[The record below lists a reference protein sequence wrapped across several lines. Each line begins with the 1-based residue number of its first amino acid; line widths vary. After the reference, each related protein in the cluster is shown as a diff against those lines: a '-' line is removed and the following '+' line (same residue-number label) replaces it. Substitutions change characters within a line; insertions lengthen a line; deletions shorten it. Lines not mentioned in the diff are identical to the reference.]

1 MKRFSNCFF
10 RKGKGIK
17 INILRKVAIATRK
30 SLKLLVLIFLSAII
44 LIGIVVLFYNPT
56 YEVSLNGE
64 IIGYTSN
71 KSVLQEKINKYISED
86 EENNIAF
93 KQIDAMPTYE
103 LCLLKK
109 NVNTN
114 DEEIYSKVTE
124 GATPYYKYY
133 AITDDKKEKFYV
145 ATFKDAEEIIDEL
158 EEKNSANKDDL
169 GILEKYGKELKT
181 FTDVKKCVSELYEK
195 KVVKPK
201 TIYAT
206 ASASNY
212 STGSS
217 SGKVDL
223 GISLITPVSGII
235 TSRYGSNDSVRDHT
249 HAGIDVAAPYGTP
262 IKAVASG
269 TVTYSGNAGDGFGN
283 YIIISHGNGVQT
295 VYAHCSQLLAY
306 KGQKVRQGEVIAKVG
321 STGNSTGNHLHL
333 EVRKNG
339 ITYNPQNYV
348 Y

>member
-1 MKRFSNCFF
+1 M
-10 RKGKGIK
+10 
-17 INILRKVAIATRK
+17 AITTRK
-30 SLKLLVLIFLSAII
+30 SLKLLILIFLSAII
-44 LIGIVVLFYNPT
+44 LIGLVVLFYNPT
-56 YEVSLNGE
+56 YEVKLNGE
-64 IIGYTSN
+64 TIGYTAN
-71 KSVLQEKINKYISED
+71 KSELQQKINEYIAED

-114 DEEIYSKVTE
+114 DDEIYSKVTE

-145 ATFKDAEEIIDEL
+145 ATFKDAEKIIDEL
-158 EEKNSANKDDL
+158 EEKDSANQDDL
-169 GILEKYGKELKT
+169 GIIEKYGKELKD
-181 FTDVKKCVSELYEK
+181 FTDVKTCVSKLYEK
-195 KVVKPK
+195 KIVKPK
-201 TIYAT
+201 TIYAP

-217 SGKVDL
+217 SGKVSL
-223 GISLITPVSGII
+223 GISLINPVSGII

-249 HAGIDVAAPYGTP
+249 HAGLDISAPYGTP
-262 IKAVASG
+262 IKAAAGG

-306 KGQKVRQGEVIAKVG
+306 KGQKVSQGEVIAKVG
-321 STGNSTGNHLHL
+321 STGNSTGPHLHF
-333 EVRKNG
+333 EIRKEDRLVD
-339 ITYNPQNYV
+339 PQLILNI
-348 Y
+348 